1 MPPMH
6 QNRQAGKKEVPDNR
20 LLIVSCKYFVHKT
33 FNRKSCKK
41 LEKKKENHAGIVT
54 SNHLVEIKELQQ
66 KIPSDQSGMTS
77 LQIKCGYYCSFCVAH
92 AKEDD
97 DDSS

>member
-1 MPPMH
+1 M
-6 QNRQAGKKEVPDNR
+6 QKNLKKGK
-20 LLIVSCKYFVHKT
+20 
-33 FNRKSCKK
+33 
-41 LEKKKENHAGIVT
+41 EKIKHAGIVT

>member
-1 MPPMH
+1 MH

-54 SNHLVEIKELQQ
+54 SNHLLEIAGLQQ
-66 KIPSDQSGMTS
+66 KISIRPIRNDKFTNKMRLLMQFLCWLMPRKM
-77 LQIKCGYYCSFCVAH
+77 LR
-92 AKEDD
+92 
-97 DDSS
+97 